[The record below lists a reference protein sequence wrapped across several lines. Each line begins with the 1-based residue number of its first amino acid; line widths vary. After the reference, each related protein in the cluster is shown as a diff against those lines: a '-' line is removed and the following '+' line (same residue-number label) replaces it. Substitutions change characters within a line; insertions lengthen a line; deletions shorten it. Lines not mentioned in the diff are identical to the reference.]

1 MHADALDTLVG
12 ELQKNGYF
20 EHKKMSEETRK
31 EFEKIE
37 TNLES
42 IKGTINKKVPWK
54 SYIAISI
61 GVLGY
66 ITTLMGI
73 IWSEIKDTNN
83 NVKLF
88 DSTVFELKLDSYK
101 INQRLDAVEKQ
112 QSLITNILNKK

>member
-1 MHADALDTLVG
+1 MQVDALDTLVI

-37 TNLES
+37 SSLDS
-42 IKGTINKKVPWK
+42 IKGMINKRVPWRA
-54 SYIAISI
+54 YIAISI

-66 ITTLMGI
+66 LTTLMGI
-73 IWSEIKDTNN
+73 VWSEIKDTNN

-88 DSTVFELKLDSYK
+88 DSAIFDLKLDSYK
-101 INQRLDAVEKQ
+101 LNQRLDMVEKQ
-112 QSLITNILNKK
+112 QSLITNILNSK

>member
-1 MHADALDTLVG
+1 MQVDALDTLVI

-37 TNLES
+37 SSLDS
-42 IKGTINKKVPWK
+42 IKGMINKRVPWRA
-54 SYIAISI
+54 YIAISI

-66 ITTLMGI
+66 LTTLMGI
-73 IWSEIKDTNN
+73 VWSEIKDTNN

-88 DSTVFELKLDSYK
+88 DSAIFDLKLDSYK
-101 INQRLDAVEKQ
+101 LNQRLDMVEKQ
-112 QSLITNILNKK
+112 QSLITNIINSK

>member
-1 MHADALDTLVG
+1 MQVDALDTLVI

-37 TNLES
+37 SSLDS
-42 IKGTINKKVPWK
+42 IKGMTNKRVPWRA
-54 SYIAISI
+54 YIAISI

-66 ITTLMGI
+66 LTTLMGI
-73 IWSEIKDTNN
+73 VWSEIKDTNN

-88 DSTVFELKLDSYK
+88 DSAIFDLKLDSYK
-101 INQRLDAVEKQ
+101 LNQRLDMVEKQ
-112 QSLITNILNKK
+112 QSLITNIINSK